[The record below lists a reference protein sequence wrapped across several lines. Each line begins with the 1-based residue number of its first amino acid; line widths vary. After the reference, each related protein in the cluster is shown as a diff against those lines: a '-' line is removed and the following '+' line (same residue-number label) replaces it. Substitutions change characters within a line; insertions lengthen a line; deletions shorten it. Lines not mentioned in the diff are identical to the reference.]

1 MAFEAARRVMVPILE
16 FDNGILGVMHIKASQ
31 SEGRKR
37 MISITNSLAAWTVV
51 LASGLLE
58 IVFAVAMKLSDSYRR
73 LVPSALSIVAAIM
86 SVWLMSFTLK
96 ILPLGTAYAVW
107 AGIGAAGTALVG
119 LICFHEPASLGRL
132 LCVGLVVAGIVG
144 LQFQEGS

>member
-1 MAFEAARRVMVPILE
+1 
-16 FDNGILGVMHIKASQ
+16 
-31 SEGRKR
+31 

-58 IVFAVAMKLSDSYRR
+58 VVFSVAMKWSDSYTR
-73 LVPSALSIVAAIM
+73 LVPSALSIIAAMM

-119 LICFHEPASLGRL
+119 LIWFHESASLGRL
-132 LCVGLVVAGIVG
+132 LCVGLVIAGIVG

>member
-1 MAFEAARRVMVPILE
+1 
-16 FDNGILGVMHIKASQ
+16 
-31 SEGRKR
+31 

-58 IVFAVAMKLSDSYRR
+58 VVFSVAMKLSDSYTR
-73 LVPSALSIVAAIM
+73 LVPSALSIIAAMM

-107 AGIGAAGTALVG
+107 AGIGAAGTALDAMW
-119 LICFHEPASLGRL
+119 EGR
-132 LCVGLVVAGIVG
+132 
-144 LQFQEGS
+144 GSKPDWSKTELAQSFSPKEHANGCA